1 MSENLITIENL
12 DVNKLPELQG
22 MKEQQIKLVEENPFI
37 EIIDN
42 KTFEE
47 AKKRRTA
54 LLKGRTSLESQDKLI
69 ASKLANFR
77 KQVGNVTKEL
87 IEITLPHEEKQQEEV
102 KRYEQVK
109 EDERLEK
116 ERLEQER
123 IEKIKNKIDE
133 LETNSY
139 NLINSWGEEVL
150 KDADN
155 SKFAGMD
162 TDFDFEEYDSLF
174 ELAKSRVEEYAE
186 NRIKLIQEKK
196 NQRLENE
203 RLAREK
209 AEADAK
215 LEAIQKQQEKERLE
229 REQKE
234 REEKEKVFEI
244 RLKRFSDAGF
254 DLGDGFEM
262 FSYPNFKVT
271 KNEIYNADLIEFENL
286 LSDSINAKKEFENQ
300 KIKEQ
305 SEKEAREKAEAEE
318 LKAKKEAEKKAEK
331 ENKERIKRLAKDKAI
346 YKKVL
351 NDTLGR
357 FPIVFDADQV
367 EIREF
372 SELASNRVEELKNQL
387 LTELENL

>member
-1 MSENLITIENL
+1 M
-12 DVNKLPELQG
+12 
-22 MKEQQIKLVEENPFI
+22 
-37 EIIDN
+37 
-42 KTFEE
+42 
-47 AKKRRTA
+47 
-54 LLKGRTSLESQDKLI
+54 ESQDKLI
-69 ASKLANFR
+69 ASKLTNFR

-109 EDERLEK
+109 ENERLEK

-123 IEKIKNKIDE
+123 IDKIKNKISE
-133 LETNSY
+133 LENQSIQT
-139 NLINSWGEEVL
+139 INSLNEEALEYFIV
-150 KDADN
+150 
-155 SKFAGMD
+155 SKFTGMD
-162 TDFDFEEYDSLF
+162 TDFDFEEFDILYQQAKTRVQEHCENKIKSL
-174 ELAKSRVEEYAE
+174 
-186 NRIKLIQEKK
+186 QEKK

-203 RLAREK
+203 RLAKEK

-215 LEAIQKQQEKERLE
+215 LKAIQEQQEKERS
-229 REQKE
+229 E
-234 REEKEKVFEI
+234 REEKERKEKDVVFEI

-262 FSYPNFKVT
+262 FSYPNLKLT
-271 KNEIYNADLIEFENL
+271 KNDIYHADLIEFENL

-305 SEKEAREKAEAEE
+305 AEKEAREKAEAEE
-318 LKAKKEAEKKAEK
+318 LKAKKKAEKKAEK
-331 ENKERIKRLAKDKAI
+331 ENKERVKRLAKDKAI

-351 NDTLGR
+351 NDTLGS

-372 SELASNRVEELKNQL
+372 SELAAIKVEELKDQL